1 MNWVIY
7 ENNLNQDEAGVCRH
21 HKPET
26 QISSQETEMYQHL
39 HIFSCLFAKGII
51 QARNSL
57 DLIYTICT
65 SFIARETRGGKIYN
79 KQTERRCVE
88 K

>member
-1 MNWVIY
+1 MKPGFAAIIM
-7 ENNLNQDEAGVCRH
+7 
-21 HKPET
+21 PET

-65 SFIARETRGGKIYN
+65 SFIARETRGGEIYN
-79 KQTERRCVE
+79 KQTEERCVE